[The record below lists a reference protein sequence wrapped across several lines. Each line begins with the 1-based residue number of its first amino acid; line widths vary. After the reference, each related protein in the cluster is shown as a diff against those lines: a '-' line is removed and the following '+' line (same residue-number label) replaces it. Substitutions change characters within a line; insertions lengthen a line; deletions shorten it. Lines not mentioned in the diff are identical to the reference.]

1 MKLVFN
7 DYTEEDLIYVY
18 SLSFSHT
25 IRTILTNKN
34 ISSISESSIYNYIY
48 KVLNHLSS
56 RLIIEIF
63 DATIKLLK
71 SNSSINIISN
81 YN

>member
-1 MKLVFN
+1 MRLVFN
-7 DYTEEDLIYVY
+7 DYTEEDLVYVY

-25 IRTILTNKN
+25 IRTTLNNKN
-34 ISSISESSIYNYIY
+34 ISSISEIVIYNYIY
-48 KVLNHLSS
+48 KVLKHLNS

-71 SNSSINIISN
+71 SNSSINILSN

>member
-1 MKLVFN
+1 MRLVFN

-25 IRTILTNKN
+25 IRTTLNNKN
-34 ISSISESSIYNYIY
+34 ISSISEIVIYNYIY
-48 KVLNHLSS
+48 KVLNHLNS

>member
-1 MKLVFN
+1 MRLVFN
-7 DYTEEDLIYVY
+7 DYTEEDLVYVY

-25 IRTILTNKN
+25 IRTTLNNKN
-34 ISSISESSIYNYIY
+34 ISSISEIVIYNYIY
-48 KVLNHLSS
+48 KVLKHLNS

>member
-25 IRTILTNKN
+25 IRTILLVLLV
-34 ISSISESSIYNYIY
+34 
-48 KVLNHLSS
+48 KVLY
-56 RLIIEIF
+56 IIIF
-63 DATIKLLK
+63 IKF
-71 SNSSINIISN
+71 
-81 YN
+81 

>member
-25 IRTILTNKN
+25 IRTTLNNKN
-34 ISSISESSIYNYIY
+34 ISSISEIVIYNYIY
-48 KVLNHLSS
+48 KVLKHLNS